1 MSFSLPI
8 LVTIANIAVF
18 LGWTTAYLLMAYDGN
33 KKFVANAPIGVLAP
47 MIAYEISATMVW
59 PVIGGD
65 LAFGLFEWLW
75 LGIDFY
81 LLFQLFIFPTGADH
95 TFKKFLASIAV
106 LAFTI
111 LITVTAINEFGLQ
124 DMGLPGIIFGT
135 IIAGAFLPFALKHP
149 CPEDLSRRSHVA
161 RAIGDLGIA
170 GSVWLAFPFGAEGS
184 LNNLFT
190 LTLLLVMLVCDLC
203 TLIVIF
209 HLQRRHQ

>member
-1 MSFSLPI
+1 MPFSLPI

-18 LGWTTAYLLMAYDGN
+18 LGWTIAYLFMAYDGN
-33 KKFVANAPIGVLAP
+33 KKFVANAPLGVLAP

-59 PVIGGD
+59 PVID
-65 LAFGLFEWLW
+65 DNLAFGLFEWLW
-75 LGIDFY
+75 LGIDLY

-111 LITVTAINEFGLQ
+111 LITVNAIDEFHLE

-149 CPEDLSRRSHVA
+149 RPEDLSRRSHVA

-170 GSVWLAFPFGAEGS
+170 GSVWLAFPFEAEGS

-190 LTLLLVMLVCDLC
+190 FALLMTMIVCDLW
-203 TLIVIF
+203 TMTVIF
-209 HLQRRHQ
+209 ARQRGW